1 MTIRDNYQLKNFT
14 TMAIGGP
21 ARFFI
26 DFESVKELQE
36 LLSFAKEHS
45 LPWVVVGEGSNL
57 VPADAGYAG
66 IVVRNRIDFLKCKGS
81 KVNVGAGANLFA
93 AVKKLNQ
100 TGLAGFEQMAGITG
114 TGAGAAEFTA
124 ENSKRASNL
133 RQSRDGIPPATI
145 RGQRTA
151 RRASCGR
158 GPPRQPYLQPW
169 RRDRP

>member
-100 TGLAGFEQMAGITG
+100 TGLAGFERMAGIPG
-114 TGAGAAEFTA
+114 TSAARYTA
-124 ENSKRASNL
+124 APGPTARKSRITWS
-133 RQSRDGIPPATI
+133 QSRFS
-145 RGQRTA
+145 TA
-151 RRASCGR
+151 AAF
-158 GPPRQPYLQPW
+158 GP
-169 RRDRP
+169 